1 MKLLLL
7 DGDGI
12 GPEITEVTARVLQS
26 AALATGAAIESL
38 RMPVGERALDQYGT
52 TLPDEVW
59 AAAQSVDGIVLGP
72 LSTAGYPP
80 REEGGINVSAEF
92 RNRLDLYANIRPA
105 RRTAGAEGPAID
117 LVIARENS
125 EGFYAVRTLHR
136 GYGEF
141 MPDPETCLA
150 LRKISVGASRRIAEI
165 AFRLAE
171 SRRRRLTIVHKAN
184 VLKMSDGLFIDCVRQ
199 VGAAWPNVEIDEMFV
214 DAAAAALVRSP
225 ESFDVI
231 VTTNLFGDILSNL
244 AAEVA
249 GGLGG
254 GGSLNAGDRLAMAQA
269 AHGSAPD
276 IAGRDCA
283 NPTGLLR
290 SLSMLLHWG
299 ASHLGRE
306 DLARA
311 GAAIEA
317 AVESC
322 LARPDGRTRD
332 MGGPL
337 GTAAFG
343 EAVMAALDRD
353 GQNRAG
359 RPAS

>member
-1 MKLLLL
+1 VKLLLL

-12 GPEITEVTARVLQS
+12 GPEIAEVAARVLD
-26 AALATGAAIESL
+26 AAAKAAGATIEVQ
-38 RMPVGERALDQYGT
+38 RMPVGERALALRGT
-52 TLPDEVW
+52 TLPEDVW
-59 AAAQSVDGIVLGP
+59 AAAQAADGIVLGP

-80 REEGGINVSAEF
+80 REQGGINASAEF
-92 RNRLDLYANIRPA
+92 RSRLDLYANIRPA
-105 RRTAGAEGPAID
+105 RRPASAGSPAID

-141 MPDPETCLA
+141 MPDPDTCLA
-150 LRKISVGASRRIAEI
+150 LRKISAGASRRIAEV
-165 AFRLAE
+165 AFRLAD
-171 SRRRRLTIVHKAN
+171 SRSRRLTIVHKAN

-199 VGAAWPNVEIDEMFV
+199 IGAAWPRVEIGEMFV
-214 DAAAAALVRSP
+214 DAAAAALVRNP

-254 GGSLNAGDRLAMAQA
+254 GGSLNAGNRLAMAQA

-276 IAGRDCA
+276 IAGRDEA
-283 NPTGLLR
+283 NPIGLLR
-290 SLSMLLHWG
+290 SVAMLLNWAAG
-299 ASHLGRE
+299 HLARD

-317 AVESC
+317 AVETC
-322 LARPDGRTRD
+322 LARPGCRTRD
-332 MGGPL
+332 MGGAV
-337 GTAAFG
+337 GTRAFG
-343 EAVMAALDRD
+343 EGVVAALDS
-353 GQNRAG
+353 GAQNRAG
-359 RPAS
+359 RAAS